1 MGPSGIVAILAGW
14 MTTEIGRQPWVVYNV
29 MLTAQGV
36 SDHSALAM
44 SASLLV
50 FIVLYVGVFGI
61 GITYLLKLMARGP
74 DRQTGATA
82 PAEERLEGRPSRP
95 LSAAPDIDP
104 TPIIPGG

>member
-1 MGPSGIVAILAGW
+1 
-14 MTTEIGRQPWVVYNV
+14 

-36 SDHSALAM
+36 SEHSALAM

-50 FIVLYVGVFGI
+50 FIVLYVSVFGI

-74 DRQTGATA
+74 DRQSGATA
-82 PAEERLEGRPSRP
+82 PSEERPGGRPSRP